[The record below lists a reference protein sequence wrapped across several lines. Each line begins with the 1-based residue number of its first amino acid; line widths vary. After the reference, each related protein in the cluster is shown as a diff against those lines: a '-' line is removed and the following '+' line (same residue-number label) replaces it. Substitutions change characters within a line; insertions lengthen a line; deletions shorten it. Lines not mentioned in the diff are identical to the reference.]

1 MRIKRITLISFITI
15 IYIGIIMVGI
25 GLFVDWEPSSVTE
38 NMEEQEMMSDAK
50 YYELENIRLEGEYVI
65 GIWKNE
71 VGEEQRIK
79 AKLPSA
85 GSGILHD
92 GGKVS
97 LQSYETPDE
106 DGILSNCFYW
116 NGFWG

>member
-1 MRIKRITLISFITI
+1 MRIKRNTLISFITI

-25 GLFVDWEPSSVTE
+25 GLFVDWGPSSVTE
-38 NMEEQEMMSDAK
+38 NMEKQEIMSDAK

-71 VGEEQRIK
+71 VGEEQKIK
-79 AKLPSA
+79 AKLPSV

-106 DGILSNCFYW
+106 DGILRNSFYW
-116 NGFWG
+116 NGF